1 MKIVKIKCPKC
12 MARGTKTPTGII
24 RLNSMMTVTCPVC
37 EGRKSVAVLINDDG
51 SPYDI
56 RPKVTK
62 KEPAKAAEKKPAEE
76 KPAKEKPAKRKY
88 VSRSKI
94 KAK

>member
-56 RPKVTK
+56 RPKVSK
-62 KEPAKAAEKKPAEE
+62 KEPAKAVEKKPE
-76 KPAKEKPAKRKY
+76 KEKPAKRKY

>member
-56 RPKVTK
+56 RPKVSK
-62 KEPAKAAEKKPAEE
+62 KEPAKAVEK

>member
-12 MARGTKTPTGII
+12 MAKGTKTPTGIVRI
-24 RLNSMMTVTCPVC
+24 NSMMTVKCPVC

-56 RPKVTK
+56 RPKVPK
-62 KEPAKAAEKKPAEE
+62 KEPAKYAEK
-76 KPAKEKPAKRKY
+76 KPAKRKY
-88 VSRSKI
+88 ASRSKI

>member
-12 MARGTKTPTGII
+12 MARGTKTPTGVVRI
-24 RLNSMMTVTCPVC
+24 SVMMTVMCPVC

-56 RPKVTK
+56 RPKVSK
-62 KEPAKAAEKKPAEE
+62 KEPAKAVEKKPE
-76 KPAKEKPAKRKY
+76 KEKPAKRKY

>member
-56 RPKVTK
+56 RPKVSK
-62 KEPAKAAEKKPAEE
+62 EEPAKAVEK